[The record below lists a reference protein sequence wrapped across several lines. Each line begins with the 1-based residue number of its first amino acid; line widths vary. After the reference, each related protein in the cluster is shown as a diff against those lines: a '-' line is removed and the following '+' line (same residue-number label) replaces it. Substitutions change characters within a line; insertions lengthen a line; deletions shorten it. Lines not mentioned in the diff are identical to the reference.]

1 MEGGDTNCYLLIWG
15 SWALEMSRY
24 SRRPQR
30 VDADLLSR
38 AVLGRRSLLFAFLF
52 FTQIVAGPNKW
63 TEVDDAGATLALL
76 KIWVLQNDG
85 TMISRDDLTCY

>member
-15 SWALEMSRY
+15 SSALEMSRY
-24 SRRPQR
+24 NGRPQG

-52 FTQIVAGPNKW
+52 FPPNRGRPEQVDGGRECRRNPGLAKYLGF
-63 TEVDDAGATLALL
+63 TE
-76 KIWVLQNDG
+76 
-85 TMISRDDLTCY
+85 